1 MNPFLW
7 EVQRESCPQE
17 VLRKGWSESQLCFLC
32 HKHKTTVFSLFTGLE
47 LLVTCTVV
55 FQYVVKFCSEDGS
68 WRYWFLIS
76 EGFTWSLEELGALG
90 SSVEAGRLVK
100 VTIWSHKLAHTFKI
114 MVLSTTTGDKNMR
127 NHYENLDPNIP
138 RHPLLQV
145 PFISWLIQELEKVSA
160 SVCLCKVSPGWLPL
174 FGCFLNLKI
183 PSNTCFSY

>member
-1 MNPFLW
+1 M
-7 EVQRESCPQE
+7 
-17 VLRKGWSESQLCFLC
+17 
-32 HKHKTTVFSLFTGLE
+32 
-47 LLVTCTVV
+47 V

-160 SVCLCKVSPGWLPL
+160 SVCLCKVSPG
-174 FGCFLNLKI
+174 
-183 PSNTCFSY
+183 